1 MERNLKMASIR
12 VNRVISIIDSFANKL
27 PKGTTI
33 ERDKTTVMVSIP
45 IEYQMSRPSVSETME
60 ILSLFKNF
68 SNTSVKL
75 QANTIVIFI

>member
-1 MERNLKMASIR
+1 MASNR
-12 VNRVISIIDSFANKL
+12 VNRVISIIDSFANQL

-33 ERDKTTVMVSIP
+33 VRDETTVMVSIP
-45 IEYQMSRPSVSETME
+45 IDYFMNRPSVSETIE

-75 QANTIVIFI
+75 KANTIVIFI

>member
-1 MERNLKMASIR
+1 MAFNR
-12 VNRVISIIDSFANKL
+12 VNRVISIIDSFANQL

-45 IEYQMSRPSVSETME
+45 IEYQMNRPSVSETIE

-75 QANTIVIFI
+75 KANTIVIFI

>member
-1 MERNLKMASIR
+1 MAFNR
-12 VNRVISIIDSFANKL
+12 VNRVISIIDSFANQL

-45 IEYQMSRPSVSETME
+45 IEYQMNRPSVSETIE

>member
-1 MERNLKMASIR
+1 MASNR
-12 VNRVISIIDSFANKL
+12 VNRVISIIDSFANQL

-45 IEYQMSRPSVSETME
+45 IEYQMNRPSVSETIE

-75 QANTIVIFI
+75 KANTIVIFI

>member
-1 MERNLKMASIR
+1 MASNR
-12 VNRVISIIDSFANKL
+12 VNRVISIIDSFANQL

-45 IEYQMSRPSVSETME
+45 IEYQMNRPSVSETIE